1 MNKLFTSIVLS
12 FIFTISISA
21 QAGQLDPSFADDGIL
36 IWDISEGGQD
46 TGKGIAVQEDGK
58 IIVAGSGGFAGGLSF
73 DMYATR
79 LNEDGSVDETFGENG
94 VFHFEND
101 LGSDLVFDLDLMED
115 GTMFITGS
123 YAPAPANPQLMVLK
137 LNSDGMLDST
147 FANNGALIDSID
159 VSEDYGHALLVDE
172 TGSIFVAGNSKITGF
187 GYNRNFVTK
196 YDASGMVDSTF
207 GDNGIFLWKLD
218 STYNDVDRMVFADDG
233 DLLVSGRAAP
243 FGTDKF
249 SVYKVKADGTGLD
262 STFAVNGELYAP
274 FQGSAYGMMVHSNG
288 SIILTGTNQNANG
301 RDLVVTAYN
310 QDGTVNTNFGQD
322 GVFIFDLNI
331 SDIGLNV
338 IEQQDGKIIASGES
352 GGTIFIGPERAII
365 SVRLLEDGTL
375 DTTWGEEGYVRTPTS
390 TWMAWSD
397 ASTIQPD
404 GKVLLVGLS
413 AITNNDLTVI
423 RYGNFIDQDE
433 DGYGLDE
440 DCNDLVAEINP
451 GAEEIPN
458 NDIDEDC
465 DGIALVIDLDGDG
478 YNSDKDCDDENAA
491 VNPGAEEIPYNGIDD
506 DCDETT
512 PDDDLDNDGFVLA
525 DDCDDTNANINPD
538 AVEIPN
544 NEIDEDCDGMD
555 LTVGINETELAQQFK
570 VYPNPATTY
579 VNVESGS
586 DSPAIEYIRVCDYTG
601 KEIRK
606 IKVASINNKVSVDLG
621 GLPQGLWLISL
632 QTTEGTVVKRVI
644 KT

>member
-1 MNKLFTSIVLS
+1 MNKIFTSIVLS
-12 FIFTISISA
+12 FIFSISLSA
-21 QAGQLDPSFADDGIL
+21 QAGQLDPSFADGGIF
-36 IWDISEGGQD
+36 IWDISGGQD

-58 IIVAGSGGFAGGLSF
+58 IVIVGSGGFAGGLSF

-79 LNEDGSVDETFGENG
+79 LNEDGSVDETFGEG
-94 VFHFEND
+94 GIFHFEND
-101 LGSDLVFDLDLMED
+101 LGSDLVYDLDLMED
-115 GTMFITGS
+115 GTFFITGS
-123 YAPAPANPQLMVLK
+123 YASGPPNPQMMVLK

-147 FANNGALIDSID
+147 FADNGALIDSID
-159 VSEDYGHALLVDE
+159 VSEDYGRALLVDE
-172 TGSIFVAGNSKITGF
+172 TGSIFVAGNSKIPGF

-207 GDNGIFLWKLD
+207 GDDGIFLWKLD
-218 STYNDVDRMVFADDG
+218 STYNDVHRMVFADDG

-249 SVYKVKADGTGLD
+249 AVYKVKADGTGLD
-262 STFAVNGELYAP
+262 STFAVNGELFAP

-288 SIILTGTNQNANG
+288 NLILTGTNQNANG

-310 QDGTVNTNFGQD
+310 QDGTVNTDFGQD

-352 GGTIFIGPERAII
+352 GGTLFMGPERAFTSI
-365 SVRLLEDGTL
+365 RLLEDGTL
-375 DTTWGEEGYVRTPTS
+375 DTSWGEEGYVRTPTS
-390 TWMAWSD
+390 TWMAWTD
-397 ASTIQPD
+397 ASTMQPD

-458 NDIDEDC
+458 NEIDEDC
-465 DGIALVIDLDGDG
+465 DGIALIIDLDGDG
-478 YNSDKDCDDENAA
+478 YDSDKDCDDMNAA
-491 VNPGAEEIPYNGIDD
+491 VNPGATEIPYNGLDD
-506 DCDETT
+506 DCDSST
-512 PDDDLDNDGFVLA
+512 PDDDLDGDGFILA
-525 DDCDDTNANINPD
+525 DDCDDTNPYINPD
-538 AVEIPN
+538 ATEIPN

-555 LTVGINETELAQQFK
+555 LTVGINETQLAQQYS
-570 VYPNPATTY
+570 VYPNPATSF
-579 VNVESGS
+579 VNIEVGE
-586 DSPAIEYIRVCDYTG
+586 DSPEIESIIICDYTG
-601 KEIRK
+601 K
-606 IKVASINNKVSVDLG
+606 KVKNYTITPVNDNITISLD
-621 GLPQGLWLISL
+621 GLPSGMWLITL
-632 QTTEGTVVKRVI
+632 RTKEGVAVKRVI